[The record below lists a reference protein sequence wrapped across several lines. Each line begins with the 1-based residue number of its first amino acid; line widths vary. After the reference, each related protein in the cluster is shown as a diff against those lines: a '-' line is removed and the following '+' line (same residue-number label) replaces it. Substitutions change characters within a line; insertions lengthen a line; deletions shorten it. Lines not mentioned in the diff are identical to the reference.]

1 MSYAPSMLRFMVVM
15 LAACGSSAAGPA
27 DDVMV
32 SLASVTL
39 GEDCGGTLPAPAA
52 TTPDAQD
59 RKRAPKSD
67 SDALVSGNEG
77 CAQTSMQLSVTTP
90 PKLAATA
97 IKIKKV
103 ELLDDKG
110 KLLETLTASK
120 ASKWA
125 GKAYVPWNESVA
137 ANEKLVASYLLTTPN
152 WSKVGGRRAAT
163 SKKFQLRVTLNI
175 GGKDKA
181 IDRKVTAAAFM
192 DPQID
197 T

>member
-1 MSYAPSMLRFMVVM
+1 MSRTWVLLFAVG
-15 LAACGSSAAGPA
+15 CGSSTAAPA

-39 GEDCGGTLPAPAA
+39 GEDCGGKLPAPAA
-52 TTPDAQD
+52 TDDAQD
-59 RKRAPKSD
+59 RKRAPKGD
-67 SDALVSGNEG
+67 SDALASSDTG
-77 CAQTSMQLSVTTP
+77 CAQTSMTLSVTTH
-90 PKLAATA
+90 PKLATTA
-97 IKIKKV
+97 VKIKKV

-163 SKKFQLRVTLNI
+163 SKKFQLRVTLDI
-175 GGKDKA
+175 GGKNKA
-181 IDRKVTAAAFM
+181 IDKKVTAAAFM

>member
-1 MSYAPSMLRFMVVM
+1 MVVL
-15 LAACGSSAAGPA
+15 LAACGSSTAAPA

-39 GEDCGGTLPAPAA
+39 GEDCGGQLPAPEAS
-52 TTPDAQD
+52 DAQD
-59 RKRAPKSD
+59 KKRSRDSD
-67 SDALVSGNEG
+67 SLTDADRS
-77 CAQTSMQLSVTTP
+77 CPQTSMQLSVTTH
-90 PKLAATA
+90 PKLATTA

-120 ASKWA
+120 ASKWT
-125 GKAYVPWNESVA
+125 GKAYAAWNESVS

-152 WSKVGGRRAAT
+152 WNKLGGRRAAT

-181 IDRKVTAAAFM
+181 IDKKVTAAAFM
-192 DPQID
+192 DPQVD

>member
-1 MSYAPSMLRFMVVM
+1 MVVM
-15 LAACGSSAAGPA
+15 LAACGSSAAAPA

-39 GEDCGGTLPAPAA
+39 GEDCGGKLPVPAA
-52 TTPDAQD
+52 ADDAQD
-59 RKRAPKSD
+59 RKRAPRPD
-67 SDALVSGNEG
+67 SDALADSG
-77 CAQTSMQLSVTTP
+77 CAQTSMQLSITTHP
-90 PKLAATA
+90 QLATTA

-110 KLLETLTASK
+110 KPLETLKPSK
-120 ASKWA
+120 PSKWT
-125 GKAYVPWNESVA
+125 GKAYAAWNESVA

-152 WSKVGGRRAAT
+152 WNKVGGRRAAT
-163 SKKFQLRVTLNI
+163 SKKFQLRVTLDI

-181 IDRKVTAAAFM
+181 IDKKVTAAAFI
-192 DPQID
+192 DPQVD

>member
-1 MSYAPSMLRFMVVM
+1 MVRSLMMVM

-39 GEDCGGTLPAPAA
+39 GEDCGGKLPAPVPTGA
-52 TTPDAQD
+52 DAQD
-59 RKRAPKSD
+59 RKRAPRID
-67 SDALVSGNEG
+67 SDALVASDSG
-77 CAQTSMQLSVTTP
+77 CAQTSMQLSVTTH
-90 PKLAATA
+90 PKLVATTM
-97 IKIKKV
+97 KIKKV

-125 GKAYVPWNESVA
+125 GKAYVAWNESVT
-137 ANEKLVASYLLTTPN
+137 ANDKLVASYLLTTPN
-152 WSKVGGRRAAT
+152 WNKLGGRRAAT
-163 SKKFQLRVTLNI
+163 LKKFQLRVTLDI
-175 GGKDKA
+175 GGKNKA
-181 IDRKVTAAAFM
+181 IDKQVTAAAFM
-192 DPQID
+192 EPQID